1 MSEIKVEVGQRVLL
15 RNGLVGVVELSPLKH
30 PYRVQDYSLNPN
42 GKFYGDGQE
51 CSCDV
56 VEILPPEPPTP
67 AEPTWEIGVWYP
79 CKDAA
84 CEGKIL
90 EMGLPETGRLVG
102 IVRTFQDHKDWCA
115 TTWAK
120 TGENSVL
127 GHSLTPPAPPEPTTP
142 TVEVGKWYPCRN
154 GHFEGK
160 VLDMGLPGEFAII
173 GIVRGIEDHADWSA
187 ERWKAN
193 GSCRSDMSKS
203 PFDLMLTPPEPKR
216 HTYEKWANCYPDKAV
231 WLSETR
237 KQADEHANR
246 DRIACVP
253 ITIPFVEGE
262 GLP

>member
-1 MSEIKVEVGQRVLL
+1 MSEIKLEVGQRVLL

-56 VEILPPEPPTP
+56 VEILPPEP
-67 AEPTWEIGVWYP
+67 
-79 CKDAA
+79 
-84 CEGKIL
+84 
-90 EMGLPETGRLVG
+90 
-102 IVRTFQDHKDWCA
+102 
-115 TTWAK
+115 
-120 TGENSVL
+120 
-127 GHSLTPPAPPEPTTP
+127 
-142 TVEVGKWYPCRN
+142 
-154 GHFEGK
+154 
-160 VLDMGLPGEFAII
+160 
-173 GIVRGIEDHADWSA
+173 
-187 ERWKAN
+187 
-193 GSCRSDMSKS
+193 
-203 PFDLMLTPPEPKR
+203 KR